1 MLSSQEQRRRIAEEL
16 ARISRLPGKKE
27 AARPAVAKAVDLE
40 QPEPIAIIGLSG
52 YFPGCMSVEAF
63 WEAVDQDRC
72 LLAAT
77 PQDRLDLWH
86 RLLPETAEFPGMQGG
101 GFIPDI
107 RGFAPDFF
115 KILPVS
121 AHGMDPRQR
130 LLLMSVYHALEDAGY
145 APGSLKQQPVGV
157 FVGIEE
163 DEYFQTMLEAGVPL
177 AGVDGLGASMVAN
190 RLSWHFDFRGPSEVV
205 NTMCSGGAVALH
217 RAVCSLR
224 SGESTMAVVGAAN
237 LLLRPEPF
245 LGLGQTGQ
253 LSPDLAVRSF
263 GKGANG
269 FLRAEGVASV
279 ILKRLSEAERDGDP
293 IYAVIRHSAVNFNG
307 KGGMSIAAPDIAA
320 HAELIARCY
329 RQAGV
334 DPREVQYI
342 EAQGMGN
349 PLADLAEWQAFN
361 RALSRLAEERGVT
374 LTPGACR
381 VGTLKPMLG
390 HMHSASALGALC
402 KIVHCLRTGTI
413 HKILGFSELHPELE
427 EAGQPCAPAR
437 DTEPWH
443 TTGSLRL
450 AGIHAYGAGGN
461 NAHILIEEYRDARTV
476 EQSTNPVILPISA
489 ESAAQRLTMVRQL
502 LAAAR
507 QHPEYTLASLA
518 GTLQRGRDVLPM
530 RVAFVAGSQ
539 AIWREQAEAYL
550 AGQTLPGVFEGNATT
565 AVKTPSTASDAASL
579 AQAWVQGAAVDW
591 PVSTARRVRLPGYPF
606 ALKECWHDRLPRP
619 SSSNNGAEKIA
630 LLRERAESIVR
641 ALLSRYLEK
650 PTDQIGLDAAFVD
663 QGFSSILVAEL
674 ATALRREHSVSLE
687 PARFFEFKTPRQL
700 VRALIEF
707 SDKTPGNIS
716 KPSGNGQWKAAAQA
730 ARDPGDSRFL
740 PIAIIGLAGRYPAA
754 PTVDELWAN
763 LRAGRECISEVP
775 ADHWN
780 LAEHFDPNPETAA
793 KNGKS
798 YGKWGG
804 FIDGLHEFD
813 PLFFKISP
821 LEAETMNPKERLAL
835 QTVWHVLEDAGYP
848 PESLAAERVGVFF
861 GVTRAGWDPYPGT
874 FSSVANRVSYYC
886 DFHGPSVS
894 VDTMCSSSLTAL
906 HEACQHLQTG
916 GCDVAVAGGVNLYLH
931 PSHFVVLAHGRFLS
945 PDGKCRAFGA
955 GANGMTPGEGV
966 GAVLLKPLARAVRDG
981 DRIYGVIRGSA
992 SNHGGA
998 ANGFTVP
1005 NPEAQ
1010 KDLVLQ
1016 ALRIAGVNP
1025 REISYVEAH
1034 GTGTVLGDP
1043 VEIRGL
1049 TEAYRA
1055 HSGDCGFCRLGSLKS
1070 NLGHLEAAAG
1080 IASLTKVLAQM
1091 KHGEL
1096 AASLHAA
1103 ELNPHIDFSKTP
1115 FVVQQALEPWQP
1127 KDAQGRPM
1135 PRVAAISSFGAGGS
1149 NVHLIVEEFSAP
1161 EPVAGPEPGPQLI
1174 VLSARNEDRLREV
1187 ARGLRDFVRQHPDTS
1202 LRNLAYTFQVGR
1214 AAMEERLAVGASSL
1228 AELSDKLDLFLRSQ
1242 GECDGLWRGHAETRR
1257 RAVAEEAGDDSLAE
1271 WLRQGDLEKL
1281 GKAWVKGGQV
1291 PWSRLYSQDKPKRI
1305 GLPLYPFAKMVIAQ
1319 PNLMPEPDV
1328 AHELAALHP
1337 LAQRNVSTLHAQRIA
1352 STLTGREFF
1361 LAHHVVAGRKTLSA
1375 AACLE
1380 MARAAVEQS
1389 LPSDSILSSMGQND
1403 VPVVRC
1409 QQIVWARPLCIDD
1422 GPKEVRVAVNGNPPG
1437 PVDFEIRALDGQKSG
1452 EEIVYGQ
1459 GSIEQGWSA
1468 SPPVIDLDALRAS
1481 ASLEYSAEQCYAAFT
1496 ALGIDYGPGH
1506 RGLDKLYAG
1515 PALVLARLRLP
1526 EAIQDTASQYVLHPS
1541 LLDAAFQATIG
1552 FGFQTA
1558 GIKPVGNAVPMNG
1571 KPEPGQLAL
1580 LKPCL
1585 PYAIE
1590 QMEVFQSCVPA
1601 MWAIIRRPAHPGRGG
1616 SLETFDL
1623 DLCDDQ
1629 GVLRVRLRGFA
1640 SRILPPAP
1648 AEDEKPSLLLRIPK
1662 WEASAAV
1669 VRPEAT
1675 KRYARR
1681 IVVVCGLDVSHP
1693 PQLEVQGGPENTT
1706 WMHVPLKGKSLAK
1719 DYMAAGISLFGAIR
1733 SVLEAK
1739 LAGDSLIQVLLG
1751 SSGACRAHSGLV
1763 GMLRTARLE
1772 MPRLCGQLIQ
1782 VDKLPAREQLAEIL
1796 EENAN
1801 APDDTWIRYQEG
1813 RRLIAAWSELPP
1825 ASFAAP
1831 WKPNGVYLITGGL
1844 GGLGRIFA
1852 EEIAQK
1858 ATKATLI
1865 LWGRSE
1871 LGEDGNRFLRGLRSR
1886 GLKAIYQ
1893 QVDLRQRDNTKAAVQ
1908 AILAEHGAL
1917 HGILHTAGVLRDQY
1931 LRRKTPREIEVVF
1944 GPKVAGTVNLDEATR
1959 DVALDFLVL
1968 FSSGATLGNPG
1979 QGDYAAA
1986 NGFLDGFA
1994 SYRNKL
2000 VASGARQGATY
2011 SIAWPYWREGGM
2023 RMDAAAQKSMRE
2035 ESGLFALETPSGL
2048 EAFYCCI
2055 ASRQAQVQVLYGL
2068 PQRMNAALAPAP
2080 IPAMLEPEM
2089 TDTSTAAAVPVAEPD
2104 GPVAGD
2110 ELNARVVEYLQRLIG
2125 ETLKIK
2131 PSDMRGDKDLYGY
2144 GLDSIIALEVNQ
2156 RLEQDFPRLSKT
2168 LFFEYAT
2175 IQELAGY
2182 FVQAHRPI
2190 LKKMFVS
2197 KLQPSGP
2204 EQPSPEVNASAPLQ
2218 APAPK
2223 SVEPPNP
2230 APSEPAKLSAP
2241 ERPDMGGDTPLATRA
2256 AEPIA
2261 PVSPRNGHPANID
2274 EILRASHVEIIHPAP
2289 RISRRN
2295 SEAQRWPN
2303 WHSVFQS
2310 FPIFESIQPEF
2321 SFSRMLAGGAGSA
2334 ADSAQFLRGQLEL
2347 RRLLFRQVDFSQMS
2361 RIVDI
2366 GCGRA
2371 ADLMELA
2378 LSHPQ
2383 LRAEGL
2389 TLDAGEADFTRHL
2402 MRRKGLSDRVRVL
2415 TQDNATHE
2423 YEPGCDL
2430 AFSIQVMHFIPE
2442 LDRKRALFRRL
2453 AAALRPDGVVL
2464 MVEFVS
2470 LLSKPM
2476 RDPALNTTV
2485 HTAGEWAE
2493 ILGENGLI
2501 LEEAVDLS
2509 SEIANFLHD
2518 PNLEPNIV
2526 GLDAARQLE
2535 IRKYH
2540 RQGNSLEKRWVA
2552 YCALRVRKDRQAE
2565 SSEQRIAANRAR
2577 LSQPISLRQARNGRV
2592 NGHGIAYYQELAA
2605 HFEDCVM
2612 PTGQPLPEIC
2622 FT

>member
-16 ARISRLPGKKE
+16 ARITRLQGRKE
-27 AARPAVAKAVDLE
+27 AARPVVVNYADLE
-40 QPEPIAIIGLSG
+40 KPEPIAIIGLSG
-52 YFPGCMSVEAF
+52 YFPGCMSIAEF

-77 PQDRLDLWH
+77 TQDRLDRWH
-86 RLLPETAEFPGMQGG
+86 RLLPETAEFPWMQGG

-107 RGFAPDFF
+107 RGFAPEFF
-115 KILPVS
+115 KILPGS
-121 AHGMDPRQR
+121 AHLMDPRQR

-145 APGSLKQQPVGV
+145 APSSLKQQPVGV

-177 AGVDGLGASMVAN
+177 AGADGLGASMVAN

-224 SGESTMAVVGAAN
+224 SGESTVAVVGAAN

-269 FLRAEGVASV
+269 FLRADGVASV

-334 DPREVQYI
+334 DPRQIQYI
-342 EAQGMGN
+342 EAQGMGS
-349 PLADLAEWQAFN
+349 PLADLAEWQALN
-361 RALSRLAEERGVT
+361 RALSRLAEERGVS
-374 LTPGACR
+374 LPPGACR
-381 VGTLKPMLG
+381 VGTLKPMTG
-390 HMHSASALGALC
+390 HMHSASALGALF
-402 KIVHCLRTGTI
+402 KVIHCLRTGTI

-437 DTEPWH
+437 NTEPWPN
-443 TTGSLRL
+443 TGDLRL

-461 NAHILIEEYRDARTV
+461 NAHLLIEEYRDTRAL
-476 EQSTNPVILPISA
+476 EQGNGPVILPISA
-489 ESAAQRLTMVRQL
+489 ESAAQRLTIMRQL
-502 LAAAR
+502 LASAR
-507 QHPEYTLASLA
+507 QHPEYTLASMA
-518 GTLQRGRDVLPM
+518 GTLQRGRDAMPM
-530 RVAFVAGSQ
+530 RLAFVADSPAAWQ
-539 AIWREQAEAYL
+539 EKADAYL
-550 AGQTLPGVFEGNATT
+550 AGQTLPGVFEGNATS
-565 AVKTPSTASDAASL
+565 AFKKTGPASDAASL

-591 PVSTARRVRLPGYPF
+591 PVSTARRVWLPGYPF
-606 ALKECWHDRLPRP
+606 ALKECWYDRLHRP
-619 SSSNNGAEKIA
+619 SSSNNGSEKNA
-630 LLRERAESIVR
+630 LPRERAESIVR
-641 ALLSRYLEK
+641 VLLSRYLEK
-650 PTDQIGLDAAFVD
+650 PADQIDLDAAFLD

-674 ATALRREHSVSLE
+674 AAALRREHSIALE

-700 VRALIEF
+700 VQALMEWN
-707 SDKTPGNIS
+707 DKAVGEIS
-716 KPSGNGQWKAAAQA
+716 KPSGNGQWKASSQTV
-730 ARDPGDSRFL
+730 RDPGNSTFL

-754 PTVDELWAN
+754 STVDELWAN
-763 LRAGRECISEVP
+763 LRAGRDCISEIP

-848 PESLAAERVGVFF
+848 PESLASERVGVFF

-945 PDGKCRAFGA
+945 LDGKCRAFGA

-966 GAVLLKPLARAVRDG
+966 GAVLLKPLARALRDG

-1010 KDLVLQ
+1010 KDLVLH
-1016 ALRIAGVNP
+1016 ALRNAGVNP

-1055 HSGDCGFCRLGSLKS
+1055 HSSECGYCRLGSLKS

-1115 FVVQQALEPWQP
+1115 FVVQQALEPWRP
-1127 KDAQGRPM
+1127 RDAQGRPM
-1135 PRVAAISSFGAGGS
+1135 PRLAAISSFGAGGS
-1149 NVHLIVEEFSAP
+1149 NVHLIVEEFATP
-1161 EPVAGPEPGPQLI
+1161 EPIAEPNPEPQLI
-1174 VLSARNEDRLREV
+1174 VLSARNEERLREV
-1187 ARGLRDFVRQHPDTS
+1187 ARGLRDFVWQNPETS
-1202 LRNLAYTFQVGR
+1202 LRNLAYTLQVGR
-1214 AAMEERLAVGASSL
+1214 AAMEERMAMSVDSL
-1228 AELSDKLDLFLRSQ
+1228 VELSDKLDLFLRSQ
-1242 GECDGLWRGHAETRR
+1242 GECDGLWRGHAEMRR
-1257 RAVAEEAGDDSLAE
+1257 RAVTEEAGEDSLAE

-1281 GKAWVKGGQV
+1281 GKVWVKGGQI
-1291 PWSRLYSQDKPKRI
+1291 PWSRHYSQDKPKRI
-1305 GLPLYPFAKMVIAQ
+1305 GLPLYPFAKLVIAQ
-1319 PNLMPEPDV
+1319 PNLMPEPDA

-1337 LAQRNVSTLHAQRIA
+1337 LAQRNISTLHAQRIA

-1361 LAHHVVAGRKTLSA
+1361 LAHHVVAERKTLSA

-1380 MARAAVEQS
+1380 MARAAVELS
-1389 LPSDSILSSMGQND
+1389 LPSPNFLQPKGVGE

-1409 QQIVWARPLCIDD
+1409 QQIVWARPLCVED
-1422 GPKEVRVAVNGNPPG
+1422 GPKEVRVAVSGKPPG
-1437 PVDFEIRALDGQKSG
+1437 PVEFEIRALDGQKSD

-1459 GSIEQGWSA
+1459 GRAEQGLSA
-1468 SPPVIDLDALRAS
+1468 APPVIDLDALRAS
-1481 ASLEYSAEQCYAAFT
+1481 APLEYSAGQCYAVFA

-1515 PALVLARLRLP
+1515 PALVMARLRLP
-1526 EAIQDTASQYVLHPS
+1526 EAIQDTARQYVLHPS

-1558 GIKPVGNAVPMNG
+1558 GIKPVGHAVPMNG
-1571 KPEPGQLAL
+1571 KPELGQLAS

-1590 QMEVFQSCVPA
+1590 QVEVFQACPPA
-1601 MWAIIRRPAHPGRGG
+1601 MWAVIRRPANPGRGG
-1616 SLETFDL
+1616 ALETFDL

-1629 GVLRVRLRGFA
+1629 GVLHVRLRGFA
-1640 SRILPPAP
+1640 SRILPSAP
-1648 AEDEKPSLLLRIPK
+1648 EVDEKPSLVLRIPK

-1669 VRPEAT
+1669 ARPGAT
-1675 KRYARR
+1675 KRFARR
-1681 IVVVCGLDVSHP
+1681 MVVVCGLDVSHP
-1693 PQLEVQGGPENTT
+1693 PRLEVEGGPQNTT
-1706 WMHVPLKGKSLAK
+1706 WMHVPLKGKNLAK
-1719 DYMAAGISLFGAIR
+1719 DYLDAGLSLFGAIR

-1751 SSGACRAHSGLV
+1751 SSGTCRAHSGLV

-1782 VDKLPAREQLAEIL
+1782 VDNLPARELLAEVL
-1796 EENAN
+1796 EENASS
-1801 APDDTWIRYQEG
+1801 PGDTWVCYQEG
-1813 RRLIAAWSELPP
+1813 RRLISAWSELPSANP
-1825 ASFAAP
+1825 AAP

-1852 EEIAQK
+1852 EEIARQ
-1858 ATKATLI
+1858 APQATLI
-1865 LWGRSE
+1865 MWGRSE

-1886 GLKAIYQ
+1886 GQKAIYQ
-1893 QVDLRQRDNTKAAVQ
+1893 QVDLRQRDKVKLAIQ
-1908 AILAEHGAL
+1908 SILAEHGAL
-1917 HGILHTAGVLRDQY
+1917 HGILHTAGVLRDQS
-1931 LRRKTPREIEVVF
+1931 LRRKTPRDIEVVF
-1944 GPKVAGTVNLDEATR
+1944 GPKVVGTVNLDEATR

-1979 QGDYAAA
+1979 QSDYAAS

-1994 SYRNKL
+1994 AYRNEL
-2000 VASGARQGATY
+2000 VASGARQGATH
-2011 SIAWPYWREGGM
+2011 SIAWPYWKDGGM
-2023 RMDAAAQKSMRE
+2023 RMDAAAQKTMRE
-2035 ESGLFALETPSGL
+2035 EFGLFALETRYGL
-2048 EAFYCCI
+2048 EAFYRCV

-2068 PQRMNAALAPAP
+2068 PQRMNVALAPVP
-2080 IPAMLEPEM
+2080 IQANITPEN
-2089 TDTSTAAAVPVAEPD
+2089 AERAKAAVVPDTEQERPV
-2104 GPVAGD
+2104 GGD
-2110 ELNARVVEYLQRLIG
+2110 ALNARVVEYLQRLIG

-2190 LKKMFVS
+2190 LEKMFVS
-2197 KLQPSGP
+2197 KPSEP
-2204 EQPSPEVNASAPLQ
+2204 EQPAPEVNASAPLQ
-2218 APAPK
+2218 VPALKSAEPRISAPQAPALPLVAAQTENR
-2223 SVEPPNP
+2223 SETRPNMRTVEPFV
-2230 APSEPAKLSAP
+2230 SA
-2241 ERPDMGGDTPLATRA
+2241 T
-2256 AEPIA
+2256 
-2261 PVSPRNGHPANID
+2261 PRNGHPVNID
-2274 EILRASHVEIIHPAP
+2274 EILRTSQVEIIHPAP
-2289 RISRRN
+2289 RISVRY
-2295 SEAQRWPN
+2295 SEPPRWPN

-2334 ADSAQFLRGQLEL
+2334 ADSAWFLRGQLEL
-2347 RRLLFRQVDFSQMS
+2347 RRLLFRQVDFGKIF

-2378 LSHPQ
+2378 LSYPQ

-2389 TLDAGEADFTRHL
+2389 TLDASEADFARHW
-2402 MRRKGLSDRVRVL
+2402 MRRKGLGNRVRVL
-2415 TQDNATHE
+2415 KQDNATHE

-2453 AAALRPDGVVL
+2453 ASALSPDGVL
-2464 MVEFVS
+2464 FMVEFVS

-2493 ILGENGLI
+2493 VLGENGLI
-2501 LEEAVDLS
+2501 LEEAIDLS

-2518 PNLEPNIV
+2518 PNLEQNIA

-2552 YCALRVRKDRQAE
+2552 YCALRVRNDGQAA
-2565 SSEQRIAANRAR
+2565 SPEQRIAANRAR
-2577 LSQPISLRQARNGRV
+2577 FSHLMTLRQARNGMV
-2592 NGHGIAYYQELAA
+2592 NGHGKAYYQELAA
-2605 HFEDCVM
+2605 HFEGCVE
-2612 PTGQPLPEIC
+2612 PNGQPLPEIC
-2622 FT
+2622 FE